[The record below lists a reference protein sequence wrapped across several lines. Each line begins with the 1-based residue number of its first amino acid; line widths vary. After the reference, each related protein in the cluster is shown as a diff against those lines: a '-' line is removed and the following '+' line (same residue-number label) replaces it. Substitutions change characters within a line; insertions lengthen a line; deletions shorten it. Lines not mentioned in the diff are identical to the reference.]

1 MTVEPLDRLLAEHD
15 FFRGLEPEH
24 LSFIAGCGT
33 NVRFRP
39 GELLFREGD
48 QAGTFYILR
57 QGRVALEVNG
67 PGEGALVLDTL
78 GAGEVVGVSWLFPP
92 YRWQFDA
99 RAVEDVRAVALDG
112 VCLREKCDR
121 EPSLGYELMKRLSE
135 ISARRMQSA
144 RLRMLDLYG
153 RSG

>member
-1 MTVEPLDRLLAEHD
+1 MTVEGLDRLLAEHD

-24 LSFIAGCGT
+24 LSFVAGCGS
-33 NVRFRP
+33 NVRFAE
-39 GELLFREGD
+39 GDFLFREGEPAD
-48 QAGTFYILR
+48 RFYIVR
-57 QGRVALEVNG
+57 EGRVALEVRG

-78 GAGEVVGVSWLFPP
+78 GANEVVGVSWLFPP

-99 RAVEDVRAVALDG
+99 RAVEPVRAVALDG
-112 VCLREKCDR
+112 ACLREKCDR
-121 EPSLGYELMKRLSE
+121 EPPLGYELMKRLSE
-135 ISARRMQSA
+135 ISSQRMQSA